1 MGVFDTYTRTPFR
14 RLSLYG
20 SAKKKKNHFNE
31 NFITDNNNFD
41 KGIKH
46 IYVFDKI
53 RWETVNSKIWSS
65 WPTKR
70 TNRRF

>member
-20 SAKKKKNHFNE
+20 SAKKKKKNHLNE

-53 RWETVNSKIWSS
+53 RWETVNSKI
-65 WPTKR
+65 
-70 TNRRF
+70 